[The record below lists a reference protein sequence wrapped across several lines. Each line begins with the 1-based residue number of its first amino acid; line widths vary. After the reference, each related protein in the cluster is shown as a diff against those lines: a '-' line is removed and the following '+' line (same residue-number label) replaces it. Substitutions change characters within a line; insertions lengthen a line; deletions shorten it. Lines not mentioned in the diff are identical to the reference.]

1 MLNSI
6 LIILLILN
14 LLLNN
19 LKIIGGLFGIILI
32 LNISYNKNLLSR
44 IKKLKI
50 LIYIYILTFFMYVF
64 SQQEGEIIWKIG
76 GIYLTKEAIENFSLN
91 FLRIINFIMI
101 SWLIKGDNII
111 FNKFSGYKDVIEKVI
126 QLVPEVFV
134 LFRKRLKIKS
144 FLRHILTSIRIEK
157 N

>member
-1 MLNSI
+1 
-6 LIILLILN
+6 
-14 LLLNN
+14 
-19 LKIIGGLFGIILI
+19 
-32 LNISYNKNLLSR
+32 
-44 IKKLKI
+44 
-50 LIYIYILTFFMYVF
+50 MYVF

>member
-1 MLNSI
+1 
-6 LIILLILN
+6 
-14 LLLNN
+14 
-19 LKIIGGLFGIILI
+19 
-32 LNISYNKNLLSR
+32 
-44 IKKLKI
+44 
-50 LIYIYILTFFMYVF
+50 MYVF

-111 FNKFSGYKDVIEKVI
+111 FSKFGRYKDVIEKVI
-126 QLVPEVFV
+126 QLVPEVFI
-134 LFRKRLKIKS
+134 LFKKRLKIKS
-144 FLRHILTSIRIEK
+144 FLRHILTSIKIEK